1 MNNYYTFS
9 ISLLNI
15 VYMRFFKNLKT
26 SQKITTLFGIFNFV
40 SLLLLLLCINII
52 YFYIWY
58 SDQKEESLYDMN
70 TNYKTI
76 VWEWSTNTEAFKKY
90 ILQKDTIIIPKK
102 GEELVCS
109 EWVAKKLHN
118 NMEIL
123 EEVKDS
129 LFYKVDGKVYLIF
142 SREYNDIW
150 EVKILFDTTP
160 YIKSQIIII
169 KISLILIILFLL
181 LHFLWGRIISK
192 YALKSLRKISNFA
205 WEVDLDKKVKK
216 IKIIAPDNDEI
227 KIVANALNNSFSK
240 IKDQSKN
247 QKQFIT
253 DVSHEFK
260 TPLMWINS
268 KIDLYNKKCEKWS
281 CSPNELQNLLLS
293 IKTSTKKLNTLLETL
308 FLFSRMQDW
317 ITVFDKQDIDL
328 WKYIAQE
335 TDSII
340 SSYGDRSI
348 DVTYKLDENIVVAI
362 DNSTFW
368 ILLDNLLT
376 NAIKFSPD
384 PVRIEVWLTKK
395 SFWIADNGIWIPTR
409 QLDKIWEKFYR
420 SDLGKEGFWVWLFI
434 VKRVVE
440 LYGWKIKVKSKK
452 SQWSKFEV
460 FFK

>member
-260 TPLMWINS
+260 TPLMIINS
-268 KIDLYNKKCEKWS
+268 KIDLYHKKCDKWV
-281 CSPNELQNLLLS
+281 CWVEDINNLLLE
-293 IKTSTKKLNTLLETL
+293 IKGNTKKLNELLETL
-308 FLFSRMQDW
+308 FMISRFWDG
-317 ITVFDKQDIDL
+317 IVKFKKQ
-328 WKYIAQE
+328 K
-335 TDSII
+335 TNI
-340 SSYGDRSI
+340 SEL
-348 DVTYKLDENIVVAI
+348 VENIS
-362 DNSTFW
+362 DNIINNSQKKLILDTKISRKVFKDIERSTFT
-368 ILLDNLLT
+368 ILLENLLT
-376 NAIKFSPD
+376 NAAKFSSLWD
-384 PVRIEVWLTKK
+384 IVLVKLNSKGLSI
-395 SFWIADNGIWIPTR
+395 IDNGTGI
-409 QLDKIWEKFYR
+409 QKEDLKKVFEKFYR
-420 SDLGKEGFWVWLFI
+420 TDDSIEWFGVWLFI
-434 VKRVVE
+434 VQRIVK
-440 LYGWKIKVKSKK
+440 LYSWEIEVKSEVGKG
-452 SQWSKFEV
+452 SEFIIKF
-460 FFK
+460 